1 MITTRVGEHIQWR
14 SRTTFVL
21 AMSASAV
28 GLGNLWRFSYL
39 AGEQGGAPFVVTY
52 IACLFLVAVP
62 LMVAEVVI
70 GSHGR
75 GGPVASLRWV
85 ADRSL
90 LSRHWSILG
99 WLACVT
105 GMLILAYY
113 VVVAGWALAYVRP
126 LQSGQFSSASVQLV
140 GQHFAGLLAEPR
152 AQVYWMTLFL
162 GVTGAFVLLGVR
174 RGLGLAVWLAVP
186 CLLALLAVLV
196 KFSFDNGDLPAAREF
211 LFSVKWV
218 DFSSESTLAALGHA
232 FFTLGIGVG
241 TGISYG
247 AYAPARIPMG
257 RSVMAVAVFDTM
269 IALLVG
275 LAIFPLLF
283 ANNVAPSAGPGL
295 LFISLPYAFGN
306 LYQGELFGALFF
318 ALVVIAAL
326 GSAVALLEP
335 PVRTLVQQARL
346 RRVTAVVGVLSVVWL
361 MALGIVL
368 GMAPGDQASWFANG
382 RLFVVFDTLTAQ
394 WLLPLVSLG
403 TALLVGWRLKPAL
416 LRRELYRESELFFS
430 WWYLFLRYT
439 APAAIGLLMFF
450 SLMEAAESV
459 AT

>member
-1 MITTRVGEHIQWR
+1 MSTMRLGARSRWR

-21 AMSASAV
+21 ALSASAV
-28 GLGNLWRFSYL
+28 GLGNLWRFSYV

-52 IACLFLVAVP
+52 ILCLFLVAVP
-62 LMVAEVVI
+62 LMVAEIVI

-90 LSRHWSILG
+90 LSRNWSILG
-99 WLACVT
+99 WLACAT
-105 GMLILAYY
+105 GILILGYY
-113 VVVAGWALAYVRP
+113 AVVAGWALAYARF
-126 LQSGQFSSASVQLV
+126 LQSGQFSAASAQLV
-140 GQHFAGLLAEPR
+140 GQHFADFVAEPAR
-152 AQVYWMTLFL
+152 QVYWLTLFL
-162 GVTGAFVLLGVR
+162 ALAGGFVLLGVR
-174 RGLGLAVWLAVP
+174 RGLGMMVWLAVP

-196 KFSFDNGDLPAAREF
+196 KFSFDYGDLPAAREF

-218 DFSSESTLAALGHA
+218 DFSRESTLVALGHA

-247 AYAPARIPMG
+247 ASAPARIPIG

-275 LAIFPLLF
+275 LAVFPLLL

-306 LYQGELFGALFF
+306 MYQGELFGALFF
-318 ALVVIAAL
+318 LLVVVAAL

-335 PVRTLVQQARL
+335 PVRTLIQQARL
-346 RRVTAVVGVLSVVWL
+346 RRLTAVLLVLAVVWL
-361 MALGIVL
+361 IALAVVL
-368 GMAPGDQASWFANG
+368 GMSPGADQGWLANG
-382 RLFVVFDTLTAQ
+382 KLFIFLDRFTAQ
-394 WLLPLVSLG
+394 CLLPLVSLG
-403 TALLVGWRLKPAL
+403 TALLVGWRLKPRL
-416 LRRELYRESELFFS
+416 LKHELYRESDLLFT
-430 WWYLFLRYT
+430 WWYLLLRYFVPT
-439 APAAIGLLMFF
+439 AIGLLVF
-450 SLMEAAESV
+450 AALIG
-459 AT
+459 AGA